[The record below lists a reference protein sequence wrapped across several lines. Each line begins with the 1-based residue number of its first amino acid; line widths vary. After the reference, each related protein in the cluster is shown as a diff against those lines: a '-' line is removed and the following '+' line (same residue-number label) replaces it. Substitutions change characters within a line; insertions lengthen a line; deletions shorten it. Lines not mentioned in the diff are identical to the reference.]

1 MLTQDDLSS
10 IQKLVKKEVQDV
22 EERLGAKIAGVQ
34 DALAGVGEE
43 LEAKIAKVQ
52 ETADII
58 QEVMVKHH
66 TALEQRVTNIEEK
79 LHSPGN

>member
-10 IQKLVKKEVQDV
+10 IQKLVKKEVQGV
-22 EERLGAKIAGVQ
+22 EERIGTKIDGFGEALNGV
-34 DALAGVGEE
+34 AEA

-66 TALEQRVTNIEEK
+66 TALEQRVTNLEEK
-79 LHSPGN
+79 LHSSGN